1 LMVHMM
7 HSARTKLFHHLF
19 IPMITEI
26 TMTIN
31 QFFEYFQYSFIL
43 RGLFIGL
50 LVAVIASA
58 LGHFLVLKKMSL
70 IGDGLAHVAYL
81 SVAIS
86 IAFFSQS
93 LLFNLLLST
102 IASLII
108 HYLVS
113 SNKGYSDGII
123 GGIATSAI
131 ALGTIIITTN
141 PNQNVQIE
149 QFLFGSLLL
158 LRDLDIIAV
167 ITLTIMV
174 VGFISLFFNE
184 LMTLT
189 FDQDFAK
196 VNRFHP
202 QWFQIGIAMLTSWLV
217 IIGIRSTGSLLISS
231 FLIFPTLIVMNFK
244 FGFKKSFI
252 VGIFIAIINF
262 IIGFSLSLW
271 FDLPTGSTIVLTY
284 TSLWLLSVS
293 IPPIRKGFK
302 R

>member
-1 LMVHMM
+1 
-7 HSARTKLFHHLF
+7 
-19 IPMITEI
+19 
-26 TMTIN
+26 MTID
-31 QFFEYFQYSFIL
+31 QFFEYFQYPFIV
-43 RGLFIGL
+43 RGLLIGL
-50 LVAVIASA
+50 LVAIIASM

-93 LLFNLLLST
+93 LIFNLILAT
-102 IASLII
+102 IASLLI

-113 SNKGYSDGII
+113 SNKGYSDAII

-141 PNQNVQIE
+141 PNQNVRIE

-158 LRDLDIIAV
+158 LRDLDVIAV
-167 ITLTIMV
+167 IILTILV

-202 QWFQIGIAMLTSWLV
+202 QWYQIGLAILTSWLV
-217 IIGIRSTGSLLISS
+217 IIGIRATGSLLISS

-244 FGFKKSFI
+244 FGFMKSFL
-252 VGIFIAIINF
+252 VGILIAIVNF
-262 IIGFSLSLW
+262 VIGFSISLW

-284 TSLWLLSVS
+284 SVLWLFSVFLN
-293 IPPIRKGFK
+293 PMLKGLK

>member
-1 LMVHMM
+1 
-7 HSARTKLFHHLF
+7 
-19 IPMITEI
+19 
-26 TMTIN
+26 MTIN
-31 QFFEYFQYSFIL
+31 QFFEYFQYPFIV
-43 RGLFIGL
+43 RGLLIGL
-50 LVAVIASA
+50 LVAIIGSM

-93 LLFNLLLST
+93 LIFNLLLAT
-102 IASLII
+102 IASLLI
-108 HYLVS
+108 HYLVTA
-113 SNKGYSDGII
+113 NKGYSDAII

-141 PNQNVQIE
+141 PNQNVRIE

-158 LRDLDIIAV
+158 LRELDIIAV
-167 ITLTIMV
+167 IILTVLVI
-174 VGFISLFFNE
+174 GFIGLFFNE

-202 QWFQIGIAMLTSWLV
+202 QWYQIGLANLTSWLV
-217 IIGIRSTGSLLISS
+217 IIGIRATGSLLISS

-244 FGFKKSFI
+244 FGFVKSFL
-252 VGIFIAIINF
+252 VGIFIATVNF
-262 IIGFSLSLW
+262 LVGFTLSLW

-284 TSLWLLSVS
+284 SVIWLLSVLLTS
-293 IPPIRKGFK
+293 FLKGLK
-302 R
+302 P

>member
-1 LMVHMM
+1 
-7 HSARTKLFHHLF
+7 
-19 IPMITEI
+19 
-26 TMTIN
+26 MTIN
-31 QFFEYFQYSFIL
+31 QFFEYFQYPFIV
-43 RGLFIGL
+43 RGLLIGL
-50 LVAVIASA
+50 LVAIIASM

-93 LLFNLLLST
+93 LIFNLILAT
-102 IASLII
+102 MASLLI

-113 SNKGYSDGII
+113 SNKGYSDAII

-141 PNQNVQIE
+141 PNQNVRIE

-158 LRDLDIIAV
+158 LRDLDVIAV
-167 ITLTIMV
+167 IILTVLV
-174 VGFISLFFNE
+174 VGFISMFFNE

-202 QWFQIGIAMLTSWLV
+202 QWYQIGLAILTSWLV
-217 IIGIRSTGSLLISS
+217 IIGIRATGSLLISS

-244 FGFKKSFI
+244 FGFMKSFLT
-252 VGIFIAIINF
+252 GILIAIVNF
-262 IIGFSLSLW
+262 VIGFSISLW

-284 TSLWLLSVS
+284 SVLWLFSVFLN
-293 IPPIRKGFK
+293 PMLKGLK

>member
-1 LMVHMM
+1 ME
-7 HSARTKLFHHLF
+7 T
-19 IPMITEI
+19 

-31 QFFEYFQYSFIL
+31 QFFEYFQYPFIL
-43 RGLFIGL
+43 RGLLIGL
-50 LVAVIASA
+50 LVAIIASI

-93 LLFNLLLST
+93 LLFNLLLAT
-102 IASLII
+102 MASLLI
-108 HYLVS
+108 HYLVAA
-113 SNKGYSDGII
+113 NKGYSDAII

-141 PNQNVQIE
+141 PNQNVRIE

-167 ITLTIMV
+167 ITLTVLV
-174 VGFISLFFNE
+174 VVFVGLFFNE

-202 QWFQIGIAMLTSWLV
+202 QWFQIGLAMLTSWLV
-217 IIGIRSTGSLLISS
+217 IIGIRATGSLLISS
-231 FLIFPTLIVMNFK
+231 FLIFPTLIAMNFK
-244 FGFKKSFI
+244 FGFLKSFFAGILIATVNFI
-252 VGIFIAIINF
+252 VG
-262 IIGFSLSLW
+262 L
-271 FDLPTGSTIVLTY
+271 DRK
-284 TSLWLLSVS
+284 SVV
-293 IPPIRKGFK
+293 
-302 R
+302 

>member
-1 LMVHMM
+1 
-7 HSARTKLFHHLF
+7 
-19 IPMITEI
+19 
-26 TMTIN
+26 MTIN
-31 QFFEYFQYSFIL
+31 QFFEYFQYPFIV
-43 RGLFIGL
+43 RGLLIGL
-50 LVAVIASA
+50 LVAIIASM

-93 LLFNLLLST
+93 LIFNLILAT
-102 IASLII
+102 MASLLI

-113 SNKGYSDGII
+113 SNKGYSDAII

-141 PNQNVQIE
+141 PNQNVRIE

-158 LRDLDIIAV
+158 LRDLDVIAV
-167 ITLTIMV
+167 IILTVLVI
-174 VGFISLFFNE
+174 GFISLFFNE

-202 QWFQIGIAMLTSWLV
+202 QWYQIGLAILTSWLV
-217 IIGIRSTGSLLISS
+217 IIGIRATGSLLISS

-244 FGFKKSFI
+244 FGFMKSFLT
-252 VGIFIAIINF
+252 GILIAIVNF
-262 IIGFSLSLW
+262 VIGFSISLW

-284 TSLWLLSVS
+284 SVIWLFSVFLN
-293 IPPIRKGFK
+293 PMLKGLK

>member
-1 LMVHMM
+1 
-7 HSARTKLFHHLF
+7 
-19 IPMITEI
+19 
-26 TMTIN
+26 MTIN
-31 QFFEYFQYSFIL
+31 QFFEYFQYPFIV
-43 RGLFIGL
+43 RGLLIGL
-50 LVAVIASA
+50 LVAIIGSM

-93 LLFNLLLST
+93 LIFNLLLAT
-102 IASLII
+102 IASLLI
-108 HYLVS
+108 HYLVTA
-113 SNKGYSDGII
+113 NKGYSDAII

-141 PNQNVQIE
+141 PNQNVRIE

-158 LRDLDIIAV
+158 LRELDIIAV
-167 ITLTIMV
+167 IILAVLVI
-174 VGFISLFFNE
+174 GFIGLFFNE

-202 QWFQIGIAMLTSWLV
+202 QWYQIGLAILTSWLV
-217 IIGIRSTGSLLISS
+217 IIGIRATGSLLISS

-244 FGFKKSFI
+244 FGFVKSFL
-252 VGIFIAIINF
+252 VGILIATVNF
-262 IIGFSLSLW
+262 LVGFTLSLW

-284 TSLWLLSVS
+284 SVIWLLSVLLTS
-293 IPPIRKGFK
+293 FLKGLK
-302 R
+302 P

>member
-1 LMVHMM
+1 
-7 HSARTKLFHHLF
+7 
-19 IPMITEI
+19 
-26 TMTIN
+26 MTIN
-31 QFFEYFQYSFIL
+31 QFFEYFQYPFII
-43 RGLFIGL
+43 RGLLIGL
-50 LVAVIASA
+50 LVAIIGSM

-86 IAFFSQS
+86 ITFFSQS
-93 LLFNLLLST
+93 LILNLLLAT
-102 IASLII
+102 IASLLI
-108 HYLVS
+108 HYLVTA
-113 SNKGYSDGII
+113 NKGYNDAII

-141 PNQNVQIE
+141 PNQNVRIE

-158 LRDLDIIAV
+158 LRELDIIAV
-167 ITLTIMV
+167 IILTVLV
-174 VGFISLFFNE
+174 VGFIGLFFNE

-202 QWFQIGIAMLTSWLV
+202 QWYQIGLAILTSWLV
-217 IIGIRSTGSLLISS
+217 IIGIRATGSLLISS

-244 FGFKKSFI
+244 LGFVKSFF
-252 VGIFIAIINF
+252 VGILIATVNF
-262 IIGFSLSLW
+262 LVGFTLSLW

-284 TSLWLLSVS
+284 SVFWLISVLLTSFM
-293 IPPIRKGFK
+293 KGLK

>member
-1 LMVHMM
+1 MVHTM
-7 HSARTKLFHHLF
+7 LFVRIKPSHRLF
-19 IPMITEI
+19 IPTHTETI
-26 TMTIN
+26 MTIN
-31 QFFEYFQYSFIL
+31 QFFEYFQYPFII
-43 RGLFIGL
+43 RGLLIGL
-50 LVAVIASA
+50 LVAIIGSM

-86 IAFFSQS
+86 ITFFSQS
-93 LLFNLLLST
+93 LILNLLLAT
-102 IASLII
+102 IASLLI
-108 HYLVS
+108 HYLVTA
-113 SNKGYSDGII
+113 NKGYNDAII

-141 PNQNVQIE
+141 PNQNVRIE

-158 LRDLDIIAV
+158 LRELDIIAV
-167 ITLTIMV
+167 IILTVLV
-174 VGFISLFFNE
+174 VGFIGLFFNE

-202 QWFQIGIAMLTSWLV
+202 QWYQIGLAILTSWLV
-217 IIGIRSTGSLLISS
+217 IIGIRATGSLLISS

-244 FGFKKSFI
+244 FGFVKSFF
-252 VGIFIAIINF
+252 VGILIATVNF
-262 IIGFSLSLW
+262 LVGFTLSLW

-284 TSLWLLSVS
+284 SVFWLISVLLTSFM
-293 IPPIRKGFK
+293 KGLK

>member
-1 LMVHMM
+1 ME
-7 HSARTKLFHHLF
+7 T
-19 IPMITEI
+19 

-31 QFFEYFQYSFIL
+31 QFFEYFQYPFIL
-43 RGLFIGL
+43 RGLLIGL
-50 LVAVIASA
+50 LVAIIASI

-93 LLFNLLLST
+93 LIFNLLLAT
-102 IASLII
+102 LASLLI
-108 HYLVS
+108 HYLVAA
-113 SNKGYSDGII
+113 NKGYSDAII

-141 PNQNVQIE
+141 PNQNVRIE

-167 ITLTIMV
+167 ITLTV
-174 VGFISLFFNE
+174 LVLVFVGLFFNE

-202 QWFQIGIAMLTSWLV
+202 QWFQIGLAMLTSWLV
-217 IIGIRSTGSLLISS
+217 IIGIRATGSLLISS

-244 FGFKKSFI
+244 FGFMKSFFAGMLVATVNFI
-252 VGIFIAIINF
+252 VGFT
-262 IIGFSLSLW
+262 LSLW

-284 TSLWLLSVS
+284 SVLWLVSVLMT
-293 IPPIRKGFK
+293 PIVKGFK
-302 R
+302 Q

>member
-1 LMVHMM
+1 
-7 HSARTKLFHHLF
+7 
-19 IPMITEI
+19 
-26 TMTIN
+26 MTIN
-31 QFFEYFQYSFIL
+31 QFFEYFQYPFIV
-43 RGLFIGL
+43 RGLLIGL
-50 LVAVIASA
+50 LVAIIASM

-93 LLFNLLLST
+93 LIFNLILAT
-102 IASLII
+102 FASLLI

-113 SNKGYSDGII
+113 SNKGYSDAII

-141 PNQNVQIE
+141 PNQNVRIE

-158 LRDLDIIAV
+158 LRDLDVIAV
-167 ITLTIMV
+167 IILTILV

-202 QWFQIGIAMLTSWLV
+202 QWYQIGLAILTSWLV
-217 IIGIRSTGSLLISS
+217 IIGIRATGSLLISS

-244 FGFKKSFI
+244 FGFMKSFLI
-252 VGIFIAIINF
+252 GILIAIVNF
-262 IIGFSLSLW
+262 VIGFSISLW

-284 TSLWLLSVS
+284 SVLWLFSVFLN
-293 IPPIRKGFK
+293 PMLKGLK

>member
-1 LMVHMM
+1 
-7 HSARTKLFHHLF
+7 
-19 IPMITEI
+19 
-26 TMTIN
+26 MTIN
-31 QFFEYFQYSFIL
+31 QFFEYFQYPFIV
-43 RGLFIGL
+43 RGLLIGL
-50 LVAVIASA
+50 LVAIIASM

-93 LLFNLLLST
+93 LIFNLILAT
-102 IASLII
+102 MASLLI

-113 SNKGYSDGII
+113 SNKGYSDAII

-141 PNQNVQIE
+141 PNQNVRIE

-158 LRDLDIIAV
+158 LRDLDVIAV
-167 ITLTIMV
+167 IILTVLV
-174 VGFISLFFNE
+174 VGFISLFFYE

-202 QWFQIGIAMLTSWLV
+202 QWYQIGLAILTSWLV
-217 IIGIRSTGSLLISS
+217 IIGIRATGSLLISS

-244 FGFKKSFI
+244 FGFMKSFLT
-252 VGIFIAIINF
+252 GILIAIVNF
-262 IIGFSLSLW
+262 VIGFSISLW
-271 FDLPTGSTIVLTY
+271 FDSPTGSTIVLTY
-284 TSLWLLSVS
+284 SVIWLFSVFLN
-293 IPPIRKGFK
+293 PMLKGLK

>member
-1 LMVHMM
+1 
-7 HSARTKLFHHLF
+7 
-19 IPMITEI
+19 
-26 TMTIN
+26 MTID
-31 QFFEYFQYSFIL
+31 QFFEYFQYPFIV
-43 RGLFIGL
+43 RGLLIGL
-50 LVAVIASA
+50 LVAIIASM

-93 LLFNLLLST
+93 LIFNLILAT
-102 IASLII
+102 FASLLI

-113 SNKGYSDGII
+113 SNKGYSDAII

-141 PNQNVQIE
+141 PNQNVRIE

-158 LRDLDIIAV
+158 LRDLDVIAV
-167 ITLTIMV
+167 IILTILV

-202 QWFQIGIAMLTSWLV
+202 QWYQIGLAILTSWLV
-217 IIGIRSTGSLLISS
+217 IIGIRATGSLLISS

-244 FGFKKSFI
+244 FGFMKSFLI
-252 VGIFIAIINF
+252 GILIAIVNF
-262 IIGFSLSLW
+262 VIGFSISLW

-284 TSLWLLSVS
+284 SVLWLFSVFLN
-293 IPPIRKGFK
+293 PMLKGLK

>member
-1 LMVHMM
+1 M
-7 HSARTKLFHHLF
+7 
-19 IPMITEI
+19 
-26 TMTIN
+26 
-31 QFFEYFQYSFIL
+31 
-43 RGLFIGL
+43 
-50 LVAVIASA
+50 

-93 LLFNLLLST
+93 LIFNLILAT
-102 IASLII
+102 MASLLI

-113 SNKGYSDGII
+113 SNKGYSDAII

-141 PNQNVQIE
+141 PNQNVRIE

-158 LRDLDIIAV
+158 LRDLDVIAV
-167 ITLTIMV
+167 IILTVLVI
-174 VGFISLFFNE
+174 GFISLFFNE

-202 QWFQIGIAMLTSWLV
+202 QWYQIGLAILTSWLV
-217 IIGIRSTGSLLISS
+217 IIGIRATGSLLISS

-244 FGFKKSFI
+244 FGFMKSFLT
-252 VGIFIAIINF
+252 GILIAIVNF
-262 IIGFSLSLW
+262 VIGFSISLW

-284 TSLWLLSVS
+284 SVIWLFSVFLN
-293 IPPIRKGFK
+293 PMLKGLK

>member
-1 LMVHMM
+1 
-7 HSARTKLFHHLF
+7 
-19 IPMITEI
+19 
-26 TMTIN
+26 MTIN
-31 QFFEYFQYSFIL
+31 QFFEYFQYPFIV

-50 LVAVIASA
+50 LVAVISSM

-93 LLFNLLLST
+93 LIFNLLLAT
-102 IASLII
+102 TASVVI

-113 SNKGYSDGII
+113 SNKGYSDAII

-131 ALGTIIITTN
+131 ALGTLIITTN
-141 PNQNVQIE
+141 PNQNVRIE

-167 ITLTIMV
+167 ITLAVLV
-174 VGFISLFFNE
+174 VAFVGLFFNE

-202 QWFQIGIAMLTSWLV
+202 QWYQIGLAILTSWLV
-217 IIGIRSTGSLLISS
+217 IIGIRATGSLLISS

-244 FGFKKSFI
+244 FGFVKSFL
-252 VGIFIAIINF
+252 VGILIATVNF
-262 IIGFSLSLW
+262 LVGFTFSLW

-284 TSLWLLSVS
+284 SVFWLLSVVLTS
-293 IPPIRKGFK
+293 FLKGLK

>member
-1 LMVHMM
+1 
-7 HSARTKLFHHLF
+7 
-19 IPMITEI
+19 
-26 TMTIN
+26 
-31 QFFEYFQYSFIL
+31 
-43 RGLFIGL
+43 
-50 LVAVIASA
+50 
-58 LGHFLVLKKMSL
+58 L

-93 LLFNLLLST
+93 LIFNLLLAT
-102 IASLII
+102 LASLLI
-108 HYLVS
+108 HYLVAA
-113 SNKGYSDGII
+113 NKGYSDAII

-141 PNQNVQIE
+141 PNQNVRIE

-167 ITLTIMV
+167 ITLTV
-174 VGFISLFFNE
+174 LVLVFVGLFFNE

-202 QWFQIGIAMLTSWLV
+202 QRYQIGLAMLTSWLV
-217 IIGIRSTGSLLISS
+217 IIGIRATGSLLISS
-231 FLIFPTLIVMNFK
+231 FLIFPTLIAMNFK
-244 FGFKKSFI
+244 FGFLKSFFAGILIATVNFI
-252 VGIFIAIINF
+252 VGFT
-262 IIGFSLSLW
+262 LSLW

-284 TSLWLLSVS
+284 SVLWLASVLMTS
-293 IPPIRKGFK
+293 ILKGFK
-302 R
+302 Q

>member
-1 LMVHMM
+1 
-7 HSARTKLFHHLF
+7 
-19 IPMITEI
+19 
-26 TMTIN
+26 MTIN
-31 QFFEYFQYSFIL
+31 QFFEYFQYPFIV
-43 RGLFIGL
+43 RGLLIGL
-50 LVAVIASA
+50 LVAIIGSM

-86 IAFFSQS
+86 ITFFSQS
-93 LLFNLLLST
+93 LILNLLLAT
-102 IASLII
+102 IASLLI
-108 HYLVS
+108 HYLVTA
-113 SNKGYSDGII
+113 NKGYSDAII

-141 PNQNVQIE
+141 PNQNVRIE

-158 LRDLDIIAV
+158 LRELDIIAV
-167 ITLTIMV
+167 IILTVLVI
-174 VGFISLFFNE
+174 GFIGLFFNE

-202 QWFQIGIAMLTSWLV
+202 QWYQIGLAILTSWLV
-217 IIGIRSTGSLLISS
+217 IIGIRATGSLLISS

-244 FGFKKSFI
+244 FGFVKSFL
-252 VGIFIAIINF
+252 VGILIATVNF
-262 IIGFSLSLW
+262 LVGFTLSLW

-284 TSLWLLSVS
+284 SVFWLLSVLLTS
-293 IPPIRKGFK
+293 FLKGLK
-302 R
+302 P

>member
-1 LMVHMM
+1 
-7 HSARTKLFHHLF
+7 
-19 IPMITEI
+19 
-26 TMTIN
+26 MTID
-31 QFFEYFQYSFIL
+31 QFFEYFQYPFIV
-43 RGLFIGL
+43 RGLLIGL
-50 LVAVIASA
+50 LVAIIASI

-86 IAFFSQS
+86 ITFFSQS
-93 LLFNLLLST
+93 LILNLLLAT
-102 IASLII
+102 IASLLI
-108 HYLVS
+108 HYLVTA
-113 SNKGYSDGII
+113 NKGYSDAII

-141 PNQNVQIE
+141 PNQNVRIE

-158 LRDLDIIAV
+158 LRELDIIAV
-167 ITLTIMV
+167 ITLTVLVI
-174 VGFISLFFNE
+174 GFIGLFFNE

-202 QWFQIGIAMLTSWLV
+202 QWYQIGLAILTSWLV
-217 IIGIRSTGSLLISS
+217 IIGIRATGSLLISS

-244 FGFKKSFI
+244 FGFVKSFL
-252 VGIFIAIINF
+252 VGILIATVNF
-262 IIGFSLSLW
+262 LVGFTLSLW

-284 TSLWLLSVS
+284 SVFWLLSVLLTS
-293 IPPIRKGFK
+293 FLKGLK
-302 R
+302 P

>member
-1 LMVHMM
+1 
-7 HSARTKLFHHLF
+7 
-19 IPMITEI
+19 
-26 TMTIN
+26 MTIN
-31 QFFEYFQYSFIL
+31 QFFEYFQYPFIL
-43 RGLFIGL
+43 RGLLIGL
-50 LVAVIASA
+50 LVAIIASI

-93 LLFNLLLST
+93 LIFNLLLAT
-102 IASLII
+102 LASLLI
-108 HYLVS
+108 HYLVAA
-113 SNKGYSDGII
+113 NKGYSDAII

-141 PNQNVQIE
+141 PNQNVRIE

-167 ITLTIMV
+167 ITLTVLV
-174 VGFISLFFNE
+174 VMFVGLFFNE

-202 QWFQIGIAMLTSWLV
+202 QWYQIGLAMLTSWLV
-217 IIGIRSTGSLLISS
+217 IIGIRATGSLLISS
-231 FLIFPTLIVMNFK
+231 FLIFPTLIAMNFK
-244 FGFKKSFI
+244 FGFLKSFFA
-252 VGIFIAIINF
+252 GILIATVNF
-262 IIGFSLSLW
+262 IIGFTLSLW

-284 TSLWLLSVS
+284 SVLWLISVL
-293 IPPIRKGFK
+293 ITPILKGFK
-302 R
+302 Q

>member
-1 LMVHMM
+1 
-7 HSARTKLFHHLF
+7 
-19 IPMITEI
+19 
-26 TMTIN
+26 MTIN
-31 QFFEYFQYSFIL
+31 QFFEYFQYPFIL
-43 RGLFIGL
+43 RGLLIGL
-50 LVAVIASA
+50 LVAIIASI

-93 LLFNLLLST
+93 LLFNLLLAT
-102 IASLII
+102 MASLLI
-108 HYLVS
+108 HYLVAT
-113 SNKGYSDGII
+113 NKGYSDAII

-141 PNQNVQIE
+141 PNQNVRIE

-167 ITLTIMV
+167 ITLTVLV
-174 VGFISLFFNE
+174 VVFVGLFFNE

-202 QWFQIGIAMLTSWLV
+202 QWYQIGLAMLTSWLV
-217 IIGIRSTGSLLISS
+217 IIGIRATGSLLISS
-231 FLIFPTLIVMNFK
+231 FLIFPTLIAMNFK
-244 FGFKKSFI
+244 FGFLKSFFA
-252 VGIFIAIINF
+252 GILIATVNF
-262 IIGFSLSLW
+262 IIGFTLSLW
-271 FDLPTGSTIVLTY
+271 FDLPTGSTIVLSY
-284 TSLWLLSVS
+284 SVLWLISVL
-293 IPPIRKGFK
+293 ITPILKGFK
-302 R
+302 Q

>member
-1 LMVHMM
+1 
-7 HSARTKLFHHLF
+7 
-19 IPMITEI
+19 
-26 TMTIN
+26 MTIN
-31 QFFEYFQYSFIL
+31 QFFEYFQYPFIL
-43 RGLFIGL
+43 RGLLIGL
-50 LVAVIASA
+50 LVAITASI

-93 LLFNLLLST
+93 LIFNLMLATL
-102 IASLII
+102 ASLLI
-108 HYLVS
+108 HYLVAA
-113 SNKGYSDGII
+113 NKGYSDAII

-141 PNQNVQIE
+141 PNQNVRIE

-167 ITLTIMV
+167 ITLTV
-174 VGFISLFFNE
+174 LVLVFVGLFFNE

-202 QWFQIGIAMLTSWLV
+202 QRYQIGLAMLTSWLV
-217 IIGIRSTGSLLISS
+217 IIGIRATGSLLISS
-231 FLIFPTLIVMNFK
+231 FLIFPTLIAMNFK
-244 FGFKKSFI
+244 FGFLKSFFAGMLVATVNFI
-252 VGIFIAIINF
+252 VGFT
-262 IIGFSLSLW
+262 LSLW

-284 TSLWLLSVS
+284 SVLWLVSVLMT
-293 IPPIRKGFK
+293 PILKGFK
-302 R
+302 Q

>member
-1 LMVHMM
+1 
-7 HSARTKLFHHLF
+7 
-19 IPMITEI
+19 
-26 TMTIN
+26 MTIN
-31 QFFEYFQYSFIL
+31 QFFEYFQYPFIV
-43 RGLFIGL
+43 RGLLIGL
-50 LVAVIASA
+50 LVAIIGSM

-93 LLFNLLLST
+93 LIFNLLLAT
-102 IASLII
+102 IASLLI
-108 HYLVS
+108 HYLVTA
-113 SNKGYSDGII
+113 NKGYSDAII

-141 PNQNVQIE
+141 PNQNVRIE

-158 LRDLDIIAV
+158 LRELDIIAV
-167 ITLTIMV
+167 IILAVLVI
-174 VGFISLFFNE
+174 GFIGLFFNE
-184 LMTLT
+184 LTTLT

-202 QWFQIGIAMLTSWLV
+202 QWYQIGLAILTSWLV
-217 IIGIRSTGSLLISS
+217 IIGIRATGSLLISS

-244 FGFKKSFI
+244 FGFVKSFL
-252 VGIFIAIINF
+252 VGILIATVNF
-262 IIGFSLSLW
+262 LVGFTLSLW

-284 TSLWLLSVS
+284 SVIWLLSVLLTS
-293 IPPIRKGFK
+293 FLKGLK
-302 R
+302 P

>member
-1 LMVHMM
+1 
-7 HSARTKLFHHLF
+7 
-19 IPMITEI
+19 
-26 TMTIN
+26 MTIN
-31 QFFEYFQYSFIL
+31 QFFEYFQYPFIV
-43 RGLFIGL
+43 RGLLIGL
-50 LVAVIASA
+50 LVAIIASM

-93 LLFNLLLST
+93 LIFNLILAT
-102 IASLII
+102 MASLLI

-113 SNKGYSDGII
+113 SNKGYSDAII

-141 PNQNVQIE
+141 PNQNVRIE

-158 LRDLDIIAV
+158 LRDLDVIAV
-167 ITLTIMV
+167 IILTVLV

-202 QWFQIGIAMLTSWLV
+202 QWYQIGLAILTSWLV
-217 IIGIRSTGSLLISS
+217 IIGIRATGSLLISS
-231 FLIFPTLIVMNFK
+231 FLIFPTLIAMNFK
-244 FGFKKSFI
+244 FGFMKSFLT
-252 VGIFIAIINF
+252 GILIAIVNF
-262 IIGFSLSLW
+262 VIGFSISLW

-284 TSLWLLSVS
+284 SVIWLFSVFLN
-293 IPPIRKGFK
+293 PMLKGLK

>member
-1 LMVHMM
+1 
-7 HSARTKLFHHLF
+7 
-19 IPMITEI
+19 
-26 TMTIN
+26 MTIN
-31 QFFEYFQYSFIL
+31 QFFEYFQYPFIV
-43 RGLFIGL
+43 RGLLIGL
-50 LVAVIASA
+50 LVAIIASM

-93 LLFNLLLST
+93 LIFNLILAT
-102 IASLII
+102 MASLLI

-113 SNKGYSDGII
+113 SNKGYSDAII

-141 PNQNVQIE
+141 PNQNVRIE

-158 LRDLDIIAV
+158 LRDLDVIAV
-167 ITLTIMV
+167 IILTILV

-202 QWFQIGIAMLTSWLV
+202 QWYQIGLAILTSWLV
-217 IIGIRSTGSLLISS
+217 IIGIRATGSLLISS

-244 FGFKKSFI
+244 FGFMKSFLT
-252 VGIFIAIINF
+252 GILIAIVNF
-262 IIGFSLSLW
+262 VIGFSISLW

-284 TSLWLLSVS
+284 SVLWLFSVFLN
-293 IPPIRKGFK
+293 PMLKGLK

>member
-1 LMVHMM
+1 
-7 HSARTKLFHHLF
+7 
-19 IPMITEI
+19 
-26 TMTIN
+26 MTIN
-31 QFFEYFQYSFIL
+31 QFFEYFQYPFIV
-43 RGLFIGL
+43 RGLLIGL
-50 LVAVIASA
+50 LVAIIASM

-93 LLFNLLLST
+93 LIFNLILAT
-102 IASLII
+102 MASLLI

-113 SNKGYSDGII
+113 SNKGYSDAII

-141 PNQNVQIE
+141 PNQNVRIE

-158 LRDLDIIAV
+158 LRDLDVIAV
-167 ITLTIMV
+167 IILTVLV
-174 VGFISLFFNE
+174 VAFISLFFNE

-202 QWFQIGIAMLTSWLV
+202 QWYQIGLAILTSWLV
-217 IIGIRSTGSLLISS
+217 IIGIRATGSLLISS

-244 FGFKKSFI
+244 FGFMKSFLT
-252 VGIFIAIINF
+252 GILIAIVNF
-262 IIGFSLSLW
+262 VIGFSISLW

-284 TSLWLLSVS
+284 SVLWLFSVFLN
-293 IPPIRKGFK
+293 PMLKGLK

>member
-1 LMVHMM
+1 
-7 HSARTKLFHHLF
+7 
-19 IPMITEI
+19 
-26 TMTIN
+26 MTIN
-31 QFFEYFQYSFIL
+31 QFFEYFQYPFII
-43 RGLFIGL
+43 RGLLIGL
-50 LVAVIASA
+50 LVAIIGSM

-86 IAFFSQS
+86 ITFFSQS
-93 LLFNLLLST
+93 LILNLLLAT
-102 IASLII
+102 IASLLI
-108 HYLVS
+108 HYLVTA
-113 SNKGYSDGII
+113 NKGYNDAII

-141 PNQNVQIE
+141 PNQNVRIE

-158 LRDLDIIAV
+158 LRELDIIAV
-167 ITLTIMV
+167 IILTVLV
-174 VGFISLFFNE
+174 VGFIGLFFNE

-202 QWFQIGIAMLTSWLV
+202 QWYQIGLAILTSWLV
-217 IIGIRSTGSLLISS
+217 IIGIRATGSLLISS

-244 FGFKKSFI
+244 FGFVKSFF
-252 VGIFIAIINF
+252 VGILIATVNF
-262 IIGFSLSLW
+262 LVGFTLSLW

-284 TSLWLLSVS
+284 SVFWLISVLLTSFM
-293 IPPIRKGFK
+293 KGLK

>member
-1 LMVHMM
+1 
-7 HSARTKLFHHLF
+7 
-19 IPMITEI
+19 
-26 TMTIN
+26 MTIN
-31 QFFEYFQYSFIL
+31 QFFEYFQYPFIL
-43 RGLFIGL
+43 RGLLIGL
-50 LVAVIASA
+50 LVAIIASI

-93 LLFNLLLST
+93 LLFNLLLAT
-102 IASLII
+102 MASLLI
-108 HYLVS
+108 HYLVAA
-113 SNKGYSDGII
+113 NKGYSDAII

-141 PNQNVQIE
+141 PNQNVRIE

-167 ITLTIMV
+167 ITLTVLV
-174 VGFISLFFNE
+174 VVFVGLFFNE

-202 QWFQIGIAMLTSWLV
+202 QWYQIGLAMLTSWLV
-217 IIGIRSTGSLLISS
+217 IIGIRATGSLLISS
-231 FLIFPTLIVMNFK
+231 FLIFPTLIAMNFK
-244 FGFKKSFI
+244 FGFLKSFFAGILISTINFI
-252 VGIFIAIINF
+252 VGFT
-262 IIGFSLSLW
+262 LSLW

-284 TSLWLLSVS
+284 SVLWLVSVLMT
-293 IPPIRKGFK
+293 PILKGFK
-302 R
+302 Q

>member
-1 LMVHMM
+1 
-7 HSARTKLFHHLF
+7 
-19 IPMITEI
+19 
-26 TMTIN
+26 MTIN
-31 QFFEYFQYSFIL
+31 QFFEYFQYPFIV
-43 RGLFIGL
+43 RGLLIGL
-50 LVAVIASA
+50 LVAIIASM

-93 LLFNLLLST
+93 LIFNLILAT
-102 IASLII
+102 MASLLI

-113 SNKGYSDGII
+113 SNKGYSDAII

-141 PNQNVQIE
+141 PNQNVRIE

-158 LRDLDIIAV
+158 LRDLDVIAV
-167 ITLTIMV
+167 IILTVLV

-202 QWFQIGIAMLTSWLV
+202 QWYQIGLAILTSWLV
-217 IIGIRSTGSLLISS
+217 IIGIRATGSLLISS

-244 FGFKKSFI
+244 FGFMKSFLI
-252 VGIFIAIINF
+252 GILIAIVNF
-262 IIGFSLSLW
+262 VIGFSISLW

-284 TSLWLLSVS
+284 SVLWLFSVFLN
-293 IPPIRKGFK
+293 PMLKGLK

>member
-1 LMVHMM
+1 
-7 HSARTKLFHHLF
+7 
-19 IPMITEI
+19 
-26 TMTIN
+26 MTIN
-31 QFFEYFQYSFIL
+31 QFFEYFQYPFIV
-43 RGLFIGL
+43 RGLLIGL
-50 LVAVIASA
+50 LVAIIASM

-93 LLFNLLLST
+93 LIFNLILAT
-102 IASLII
+102 MASLLI

-113 SNKGYSDGII
+113 SNKGYSDAII

-141 PNQNVQIE
+141 PNQNVRIE

-158 LRDLDIIAV
+158 LRDLDVIAV
-167 ITLTIMV
+167 IILTVLVI
-174 VGFISLFFNE
+174 GFISLFFNE

-202 QWFQIGIAMLTSWLV
+202 QWYQIGLAILTSWLV
-217 IIGIRSTGSLLISS
+217 IIGIRVTGSLLISS

-244 FGFKKSFI
+244 FGFMKSFF
-252 VGIFIAIINF
+252 VGILIAIVNLV
-262 IIGFSLSLW
+262 IGFSISLW

-284 TSLWLLSVS
+284 SVLWLFSVFLN
-293 IPPIRKGFK
+293 PMLKGLK

>member
-1 LMVHMM
+1 
-7 HSARTKLFHHLF
+7 
-19 IPMITEI
+19 MITEI

-43 RGLFIGL
+43 RGLFLGL
-50 LVAVIASA
+50 LVAVIGSV

-93 LLFNLLLST
+93 LVFNLLLST
-102 IASLII
+102 IASLLI
-108 HYLVS
+108 HYLVA
-113 SNKGYSDGII
+113 SNKGYSDAII
-123 GGIATSAI
+123 GGIATTAI

-141 PNQNVQIE
+141 PNQNVRIE

-158 LRDLDIIAV
+158 LRDLDVGAV
-167 ITLTIMV
+167 IALTVLVI
-174 VGFISLFFNE
+174 GFIGLFFNE

-202 QWFQIGIAMLTSWLV
+202 QWYQIGIAILTSWLV
-217 IIGIRSTGSLLISS
+217 IIGIRATGSLLISS

-244 FGFKKSFI
+244 FGFKKSFF
-252 VGIFIAIINF
+252 VGIWIAIVNF
-262 IIGFSLSLW
+262 VLGYSLSLW

-284 TSLWLLSVS
+284 SALWLLSIS
-293 IPPIRKGFK
+293 ITPIMKGFK

>member
-1 LMVHMM
+1 
-7 HSARTKLFHHLF
+7 
-19 IPMITEI
+19 
-26 TMTIN
+26 MTIN
-31 QFFEYFQYSFIL
+31 QFFEYFQYPFIV
-43 RGLFIGL
+43 RGLLIGL
-50 LVAVIASA
+50 LVAIISSM

-93 LLFNLLLST
+93 LIFNLILAT
-102 IASLII
+102 MASLLI

-113 SNKGYSDGII
+113 SNKGYSDAII

-141 PNQNVQIE
+141 PNQNVRIE

-158 LRDLDIIAV
+158 LRDLDVIAV
-167 ITLTIMV
+167 IILTVLV
-174 VGFISLFFNE
+174 VAFISLFFNE

-202 QWFQIGIAMLTSWLV
+202 QWYQIGLAILTSWLV
-217 IIGIRSTGSLLISS
+217 IIGIRATGSLLISS

-244 FGFKKSFI
+244 FGFMKSFLT
-252 VGIFIAIINF
+252 GILIAIVNF
-262 IIGFSLSLW
+262 VIGFSISLW

-284 TSLWLLSVS
+284 SVLWLFSVFLN
-293 IPPIRKGFK
+293 PMLKGLK

>member
-1 LMVHMM
+1 
-7 HSARTKLFHHLF
+7 
-19 IPMITEI
+19 
-26 TMTIN
+26 MTIN
-31 QFFEYFQYSFIL
+31 QFFEYFQYPFIV
-43 RGLFIGL
+43 RGLLIGL
-50 LVAVIASA
+50 LVAIIASM

-93 LLFNLLLST
+93 LIFNLILAT
-102 IASLII
+102 MASLLI

-113 SNKGYSDGII
+113 SNKGYSDAII

-141 PNQNVQIE
+141 PNQNVRIE

-158 LRDLDIIAV
+158 LRDLDVIAV
-167 ITLTIMV
+167 IILTVLV

-202 QWFQIGIAMLTSWLV
+202 QWYQIGLAILTSWLV
-217 IIGIRSTGSLLISS
+217 IIGIRATGSLLISS

-244 FGFKKSFI
+244 FGFMKSFLT
-252 VGIFIAIINF
+252 GILIAIVNLV
-262 IIGFSLSLW
+262 IGFSISLW

-284 TSLWLLSVS
+284 SVLWLFSVFLN
-293 IPPIRKGFK
+293 PMLKGLK